1 MIENRE
7 LTMDDYFAILRRRWK
22 VLLIPVILAP
32 LVGFAVSF
40 AFPPKYTSQSTVLVQ
55 EQKVPEGYV
64 KPVVT
69 EDLGQRITQLEQR
82 ALGQEQLRPMIM
94 KLNLARGN
102 SPDQINQ
109 VMDEITKNVSI
120 QAVQAVIGGQTW
132 GKSQVPGFN
141 VAYTA
146 SSPLQAQQVCSEL
159 TNVMIRQNFN
169 DIEEVSRNT
178 TDFLSRQVDDQKRQL
193 NDLDS
198 KLADFKKKFIGQL
211 PGDEDNNLKLLMA
224 KNSQLEAETQ
234 ALSRAQ
240 QDKSYAESV
249 LAQQVAAWKSSQS
262 STDPVT
268 LQKQLSDLQA
278 QLITLKAR
286 YTDDYPEVVKAKN
299 DIKEVQKKLDDIN
312 AAAAKPDTTTDTKAA
327 LSEPPEIQ
335 QLRAQVHQYENAIT
349 ALTRDQQRVQQ
360 DIRSLEGKVALSPAV
375 EEQYK
380 QLTRDYDT
388 AQKVYD
394 DLLAKKSQSEMQTAM
409 EREQQ
414 GEQMTVLRAADL
426 PESPSFP
433 DRLLFTGGGFA
444 GGLAIGF
451 SLVLW
456 LEMRDKSVRTEQDVI
471 AILGI
476 PVLTQVPWVGTET
489 AATNGNGK
497 RPIPARLHD
506 EKEHVVEV

>member
-1 MIENRE
+1 
-7 LTMDDYFAILRRRWK
+7 
-22 VLLIPVILAP
+22 
-32 LVGFAVSF
+32 
-40 AFPPKYTSQSTVLVQ
+40 
-55 EQKVPEGYV
+55 
-64 KPVVT
+64 
-69 EDLGQRITQLEQR
+69 
-82 ALGQEQLRPMIM
+82 
-94 KLNLARGN
+94 
-102 SPDQINQ
+102 
-109 VMDEITKNVSI
+109 
-120 QAVQAVIGGQTW
+120 
-132 GKSQVPGFN
+132 
-141 VAYTA
+141 
-146 SSPLQAQQVCSEL
+146 
-159 TNVMIRQNFN
+159 
-169 DIEEVSRNT
+169 
-178 TDFLSRQVDDQKRQL
+178 
-193 NDLDS
+193 
-198 KLADFKKKFIGQL
+198 
-211 PGDEDNNLKLLMA
+211 
-224 KNSQLEAETQ
+224 
-234 ALSRAQ
+234 
-240 QDKSYAESV
+240 
-249 LAQQVAAWKSSQS
+249 
-262 STDPVT
+262 VT

-335 QLRAQVHQYENAIT
+335 QLRAQVHQYENAIA

-451 SLVLW
+451 TLVLW

-471 AILGI
+471 AILGL
-476 PVLTQVPWVGTET
+476 PVLTQVPWVGMET

-497 RPIPARLHD
+497 RPIPARLQD